1 MKGIQAALRLSHP
14 VDGTAFLQAAP
25 SLLDAGDWAVSNQ
38 GSSELRRTSCLSM
51 RTDLQ
56 VGQIAR
62 ARDANV
68 ASRLRSAKHGLMRL
82 LRLSAGQQV
91 AGRVPAHARQLCRG
105 LRLRRNRRSSWLG
118 AMQAGG
124 GSWLR

>member
-1 MKGIQAALRLSHP
+1 
-14 VDGTAFLQAAP
+14 
-25 SLLDAGDWAVSNQ
+25 
-38 GSSELRRTSCLSM
+38 M

-91 AGRVPAHARQLCRG
+91 AGRVPAHARPAVPRAAAETQ
-105 LRLRRNRRSSWLG
+105 
-118 AMQAGG
+118 
-124 GSWLR
+124 